1 MVGQAQAMCEHLQRA
16 KGGEGLCNLTRKL
29 AHERRCEAKEER
41 ITRSKDQNGLVQGT
55 ILLIDRTEGNDNID
69 PYGSRGKYIGD
80 ELAVATPP
88 REDSMPSDELL
99 YFGGEEGALLIVH
112 SYDGEAKPLGCKIL
126 FVQE

>member
-1 MVGQAQAMCEHLQRA
+1 MCEHLQRA
-16 KGGEGLCNLTRKL
+16 KGGEGLCDLPREL
-29 AHERRCEAKEER
+29 AHKRRSETKEKR

-55 ILLIDRTEGNDNID
+55 ILLIDRTEGDNNID
-69 PYGSRGKYIGD
+69 PYSTCGKYIGD
-80 ELAVATPP
+80 EFAVATPP
-88 REDSMPSDELL
+88 REDSMLSDELL